1 MFCALSDEPAAC
13 QSSIAA
19 LLLAK
24 SETDWFCAYSALLG
38 LTILSLAMNPM
49 YRLTAATFSGVSN
62 VAFPDGSNQ
71 APPYCW
77 LKANAWWMFSAA
89 VAPPP
94 AKPPSPPLGAFL
106 PSSTDAAHLR
116 WGAGA
121 SGAAGGVSLSQSAR

>member
-19 LLLAK
+19 LPLAK

-77 LKANAWWMFSAA
+77 LKANAWWMFSAGVA
-89 VAPPP
+89 APPARPPRPLLVSFLP
-94 AKPPSPPLGAFL
+94 APPSPAHPARGRGVAAPGGAL
-106 PSSTDAAHLR
+106 L
-116 WGAGA
+116 
-121 SGAAGGVSLSQSAR
+121 